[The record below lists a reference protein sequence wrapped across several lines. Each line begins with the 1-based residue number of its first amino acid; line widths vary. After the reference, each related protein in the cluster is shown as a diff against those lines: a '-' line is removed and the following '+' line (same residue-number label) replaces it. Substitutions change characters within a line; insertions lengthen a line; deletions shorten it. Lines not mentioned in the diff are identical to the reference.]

1 MVVESVHLDGI
12 LEDGQERFPTA
23 TEPRGVTCVPSHHA
37 DKFIVMPT
45 FHNPG
50 SLHAVLQCSWV
61 AWAAHHGVHP
71 IRVYEG
77 DGEEKTKNKNPKKT
91 GLRVAGC
98 GRGLFLTG

>member
-1 MVVESVHLDGI
+1 
-12 LEDGQERFPTA
+12 
-23 TEPRGVTCVPSHHA
+23 
-37 DKFIVMPT
+37 MPT

-77 DGEEKTKNKNPKKT
+77 DGEEKTKNKPPKKPMV
-91 GLRVAGC
+91 GSRVVRVGSGPFAKPP
-98 GRGLFLTG
+98 TAAQVS